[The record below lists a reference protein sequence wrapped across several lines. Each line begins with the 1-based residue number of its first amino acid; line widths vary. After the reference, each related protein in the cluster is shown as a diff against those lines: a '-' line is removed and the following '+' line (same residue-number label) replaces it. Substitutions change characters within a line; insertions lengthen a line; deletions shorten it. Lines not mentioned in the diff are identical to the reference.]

1 MNKQCAWA
9 AVKTL
14 GLWAIGGIYL
24 GITTVLF
31 INATRLCITEPKFKF
46 EISDK

>member
-1 MNKQCAWA
+1 MNKQCVRYVA
-9 AVKTL
+9 KTL

-24 GITTVLF
+24 GITAALF
-31 INATRLCITEPKFKF
+31 INATRPCITEPKFKF

>member
-1 MNKQCAWA
+1 MNKQC
-9 AVKTL
+9 VQYVTKTL

-24 GITTVLF
+24 GAAITLF
-31 INATRLCITEPKFKF
+31 INATRPCITEPKFKF